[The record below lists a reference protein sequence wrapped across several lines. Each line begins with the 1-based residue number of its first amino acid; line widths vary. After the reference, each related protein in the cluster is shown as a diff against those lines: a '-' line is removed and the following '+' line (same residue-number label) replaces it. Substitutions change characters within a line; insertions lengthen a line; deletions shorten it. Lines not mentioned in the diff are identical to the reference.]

1 MNRLIQFSLVVLV
14 VSGCDM
20 YMIEPAYDSRDRLI
34 GQYEVEEYSETYKEW
49 IYYSIHVTKATS
61 RERIYID
68 NFYGSNMRVYAF
80 VDYGRITI
88 PYQVVK
94 GYEIEGIGSFQ
105 DYCLGLHYSVR
116 DIHGNSYT
124 DFCEAEARRY

>member
-1 MNRLIQFSLVVLV
+1 MNRLIQFSLVILV
-14 VSGCDM
+14 ASGCDM

-61 RERIYID
+61 REIIYID
-68 NFYGSNMRVYAF
+68 NFYDSNMRVYAF
-80 VDYGRITI
+80 VDYGRIRI
-88 PYQVVK
+88 PYQVVM

-105 DYCLGLHYSVR
+105 DYYLSLHYSVR
-116 DIHGNSYT
+116 DIYGNSYT
-124 DFCEAEARRY
+124 DYCEAEARRY